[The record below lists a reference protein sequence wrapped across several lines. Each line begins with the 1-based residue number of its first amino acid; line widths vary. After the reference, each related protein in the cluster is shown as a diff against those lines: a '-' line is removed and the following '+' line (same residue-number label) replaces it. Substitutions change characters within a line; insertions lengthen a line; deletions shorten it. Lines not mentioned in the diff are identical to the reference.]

1 MVDWRAMVPLSV
13 ATACLSAFLAF
24 AVEPLVGRLLLPT
37 YGGAAAVWTTALVF
51 FQGAV
56 LLGYALAHI
65 LIRWLGVRR
74 AAFAE
79 LGVVALP
86 LLALPVALPAAAAP
100 PDGWDTAAWLLGVLI
115 LTVGAPFVALASAT
129 PTLQRWLAAAGGDSA
144 RQGAF
149 RLFAAANVGSLV
161 GLLAYPTLIEP
172 NLDLDAQARLWAAGY
187 IVFGLLVAVG
197 VVVVARRV
205 PLDGPRD
212 RAQDEAHD
220 EAPTWRSRLG
230 WIALAAIPAGVVV
243 GSTARLTIDVAA
255 VPLLWVVPLAIY
267 LVTFVLAF
275 AGRRPIGAG
284 LAGRLLPPLVLGVVI
299 SLFAGESVPLW
310 LMFAVVLGAL
320 ACAGVVCHA
329 QLAASRPAPE
339 RLTEYD
345 LAIAAG
351 GALGGLLAG
360 LVAPLILPVPIEGA
374 IALVLALVVRH
385 DAIDPAE
392 VRDGRTGAAGGS
404 VDGRPRTG
412 LGRLTGSLRR
422 TPFLLG
428 YAVVA
433 VAIVMGLARLGVQ
446 VDAGVVL
453 AVLVLGLLLG
463 LARWPIAFAASVG
476 AVLVLSLVLL
486 PPSLLSVRTFY
497 GERRVVEDGVGR
509 HGLLSGTTI
518 QGIQHYRQLDR
529 RDEPIGYY
537 HRGGPLADVVEVVQ
551 AATPAARIQVVG
563 LGAGALA
570 AYGRATDAMT
580 FYEIDPAV
588 VTIARDPR
596 LFTYVADSAA
606 SIDVVVGD
614 GRLGLAAAQP
624 GTADLVVIDAF
635 SSDAIPVHLLTRE
648 AIELDLARLRPGGVI
663 AFNVSNRYV
672 DLEPVLA
679 AAVRDLGLAGLARV
693 DDPPQDDADADSSH
707 VVAIARDPTDLGAL
721 ATRPGWRALGPPVVR
736 AWTDRWSDL
745 LGALIGR

>member
-1 MVDWRAMVPLSV
+1 MVPLSV

-51 FQGAV
+51 FQGAL
-56 LLGYALAHI
+56 LLGYAVAHV

-86 LLALPVALPAAAAP
+86 LLALPVALPVAAAP
-100 PDGWDTAAWLLGVLI
+100 PDGWDTAAWLLEVLI
-115 LTVGAPFVALASAT
+115 VTVGAPFVALATAT
-129 PTLQRWLAAAGGDSA
+129 PTLQRWLAAAGGAAA
-144 RQGAF
+144 RHGAF

-187 IVFGLLVAVG
+187 VVFGLLVAVG

-212 RAQDEAHD
+212 GAQDEAHD
-220 EAPTWRSRLG
+220 EPPTWRVRLG
-230 WIALAAIPAGVVV
+230 WIALAAIPAGAVV

-275 AGRRPIGAG
+275 AGRRPIGAR
-284 LAGRLLPPLVLGVVI
+284 LAGLLLPPLVLGVVI
-299 SLFAGESVPLW
+299 SLFGGESVPLG
-310 LMFAVVLGAL
+310 LAFAVVLGAL

-329 QLAASRPAPE
+329 RLAAIRPAPE

-385 DAIDPAE
+385 GAIGPAE
-392 VRDGRTGAAGGS
+392 VVDGSTGAAS
-404 VDGRPRTG
+404 APVDRRQATG

-422 TPFLLG
+422 TPFLAG

-433 VAIVMGLARLGVQ
+433 VAIVMGLAWLGVQ
-446 VDAGVVL
+446 LDAGVVL
-453 AVLVLGLLLG
+453 AVLILGLLLG
-463 LARWPIAFAASVG
+463 LVRWPIAFAASVG
-476 AVLVLSLVLL
+476 AVLLLSLVLL

-497 GERRVVEDGVGR
+497 GERRVVEDGAGR

-537 HRGGPLADVVEVVQ
+537 HRGGPLADVVEAVQ
-551 AATPAARIQVVG
+551 AARPVARIQVVG
-563 LGAGALA
+563 LGVGALA

-596 LFTYVADSAA
+596 LFTYLADSAA

-679 AAVRDLGLAGLARV
+679 AAVRELGLAGLARV
-693 DDPPQDDADADSSH
+693 DDPPPDDADADSSH
-707 VVAIARDPTDLGAL
+707 VVVIARDPADLEAL
-721 ATRPGWRALGPPVVR
+721 TTLPGWRALAPPAAR